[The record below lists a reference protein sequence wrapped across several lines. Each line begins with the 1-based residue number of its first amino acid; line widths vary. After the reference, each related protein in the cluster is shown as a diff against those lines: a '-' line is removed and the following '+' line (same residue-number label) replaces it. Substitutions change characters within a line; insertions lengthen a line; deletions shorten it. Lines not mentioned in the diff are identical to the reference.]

1 MKIVKLLS
9 PVLFVFGIVT
19 MLVAAFKDRLLERGL
34 DPDLL
39 LAGNLFLFSLSVL
52 SFLLLY
58 RSVKTPSPQSFIRNF
73 YLSFLV
79 KFVLVASAALIYG
92 VSTEK
97 VNRFS
102 VLICMLLYLVYTF
115 IELRIILK
123 ESKQYNAK

>member
-19 MLVAAFKDRLLERGL
+19 MLVAAFKDRLWERGL